1 MSLSHTS
8 IIVFRV
14 MLVISLLLI
23 IYLATA
29 ELEHPIMTSVNDK
42 IGHIFA
48 FVILAFLLDFSFP
61 ASNFNLSK
69 ILPLLAY
76 GVLIEITQYFL
87 PHRMFSLLDMLAD
100 GSGLVIY
107 VLLIPILRH
116 APFLRLRWSEKI

>member
-14 MLVISLLLI
+14 ILVFLLLLI
-23 IYLATA
+23 NYLVTT

-48 FVILAFLLDFSFP
+48 FVVLAFLLDFSFP
-61 ASNFNLSK
+61 TSNFNLSK

-76 GVLIEITQYFL
+76 GMLIEITQYFL
-87 PHRMFSLLDMLAD
+87 PHRMSSLLDMLAD
-100 GSGLVIY
+100 AGGLVIY
-107 VLLIPILRH
+107 AMFIPMLKHIPILR
-116 APFLRLRWSEKI
+116 LRWYVKI